1 MKITAMF
8 VMRIA
13 AHKENQ
19 IAAAEAAGNLENFN

>member
-13 AHKENQ
+13 AHKENR
-19 IAAAEAAGNLENFN
+19 IAAAEAAGPQTSKI